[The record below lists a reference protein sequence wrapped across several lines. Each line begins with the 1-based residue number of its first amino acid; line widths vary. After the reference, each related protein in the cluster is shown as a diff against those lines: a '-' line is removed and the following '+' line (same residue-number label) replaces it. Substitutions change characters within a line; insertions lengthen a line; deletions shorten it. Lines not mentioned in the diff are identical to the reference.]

1 MTDAIQ
7 GRDPRT
13 GQPVGHPVPATDP
26 KGVDELASAAD
37 GAFYAWRDA
46 GREQRAAALE
56 AVADALDAHVTEL
69 VALADSET
77 ALGTTRL
84 TGEVARTTGQL
95 RLFAG
100 VLRDGSYQ
108 GVVIEPAEAARPD
121 LRRIKRPIG
130 PVAVFAASN
139 FPFAFSVAGGD
150 TASALAAGCPVIV
163 KAHEGHPRTSVA
175 TGEVVAR
182 ALADADAPD
191 GVFGL
196 VYGVQAGVRLLRH
209 PALAAAG
216 FTGSARGGLALQRIC
231 AEREVP
237 IPFFGELGSVNPVVV
252 LPGAGAS
259 RAEEIASGYAGSL
272 TLGAGQFCT
281 NPGLLFVPDD
291 AALLDAIAGAV
302 AASQGGPMLSERIHD
317 GFEAAVR
324 ELAEHVAAKPFATG
338 RPGEGPWSATPQV
351 FQVSL
356 DEFAAGLPGLAA
368 ERFGPAGLVI
378 SYGDLDDLVSV
389 LGRLGGNLAGCVHL
403 DSGREQD
410 TAAAMRVMEVFSH
423 TTGRVVVNGWPTGV
437 AVTWAQHHGGPW
449 PATTAPAYTSVGAAA
464 IRRWLVPVVYQNC
477 PPILLPPGLRPGSR
491 PRMTP

>member
-1 MTDAIQ
+1 MIQ
-7 GRDPRT
+7 GYDPRT
-13 GQPVGHPVPATDP
+13 GTPAGEPVAETSDAE
-26 KGVDELASAAD
+26 VDEIVAA
-37 GAFYAWRDA
+37 AAAAA
-46 GREQRAAALE
+46 GTWEMTSPFARAEVLTAVAAALDE
-56 AVADALDAHVTEL
+56 HAAGLT
-69 VALADSET
+69 ALADTET
-77 ALGTTRL
+77 ALGTARL
-84 TGEVARTTGQL
+84 SGEVARTTGQL
-95 RLFAG
+95 RLFAD
-100 VLRDGSYQ
+100 VLRDGSFLD
-108 GVVIEPAEAARPD
+108 VAASEADGAGTPE
-121 LRRIKRPIG
+121 LRRISRPAG

-175 TGEVVAR
+175 TGDVIAG
-182 ALADADAPD
+182 ALADAQAPD
-191 GVFGL
+191 GVFGM

-231 AEREVP
+231 AGREVP

-252 LPGAGAS
+252 LPGAAAS
-259 RAEEIASGYAGSL
+259 RAQEIASGYAGSL

-291 AALLDAIAGAV
+291 AGLLDAIAAAV

-317 GFEAAVR
+317 GFEAAAA
-324 ELAEHVAAKPFATG
+324 ELAEHATVKPFATG

-351 FQVSL
+351 FRVGL
-356 DEFAAGLPGLAA
+356 DEFAAGLPALAA
-368 ERFGPAGLVI
+368 ERFGPVGLVV
-378 SYGDLDDLVSV
+378 SYRDPGDLVPV
-389 LGRLGGNLAGCVHL
+389 LASLGGNLAGCIHL
-403 DSGREQD
+403 DGDREQD
-410 TAAAMRVMEVFSH
+410 TAAATRVMEVFSR
-423 TTGRVVVNGWPTGV
+423 TTGRVVFNGWPTGV

-477 PPILLPPGLRPGSR
+477 PPMLLPPGLRPGSR
-491 PRMTP
+491 PMMQP